1 VSSNRDRITKAQFV
15 MLLKGK
21 ENKKGKSSRSIG
33 YSSLVKV
40 QELFKYWTND
50 QLEELIL
57 ELLSEEILRENVVST
72 MVKKVGNV
80 TNVYLECNFA
90 KSKKFLDRVETLPMR
105 REYWDDKKGGNMNE
119 DRVKFFEDLFADED
133 EEN

>member
-1 VSSNRDRITKAQFV
+1 MCRRQFQLNYLGEKDFDPKICNKTCDNCQKGRQFRQYECIQHGKEIVKMLEHVSSNRDRITKAQFV

-33 YSSLVKV
+33 YSSLPKV

-57 ELLSEEILRENVVST
+57 
-72 MVKKVGNV
+72 
-80 TNVYLECNFA
+80 
-90 KSKKFLDRVETLPMR
+90 
-105 REYWDDKKGGNMNE
+105 
-119 DRVKFFEDLFADED
+119 
-133 EEN
+133 